1 MRKMIEETV
10 RLTELNMQD
19 YRADRDEKMRL
30 RREKI
35 ELKFK
40 KEVEKQQALRAKNA
54 QLVVT
59 EIEKKGASTKEHR

>member
-54 QLVVT
+54 
-59 EIEKKGASTKEHR
+59 